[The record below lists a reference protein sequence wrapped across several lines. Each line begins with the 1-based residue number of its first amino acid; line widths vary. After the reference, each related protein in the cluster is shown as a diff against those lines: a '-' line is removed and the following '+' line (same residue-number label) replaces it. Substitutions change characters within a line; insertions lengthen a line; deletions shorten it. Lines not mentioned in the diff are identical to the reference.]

1 MAGGKSYCS
10 QKRKTS
16 LILNLGVDK
25 VVTVVYTLV
34 TIMQTVIHIRT
45 DKEVK
50 KNAAEAAKALGL
62 SLSDVINAALRNFI
76 RTREVIFSNTPQMTP
91 ELEKYLGKID
101 EDIKHRRNLV
111 GPFYSAKE
119 MDEYLDSK

>member
-1 MAGGKSYCS
+1 M
-10 QKRKTS
+10 
-16 LILNLGVDK
+16 LFLGIDK
-25 VVTVVYTLV
+25 YVTVVYTLV
-34 TIMQTVIHIRT
+34 TMQTVIHIRA

-76 RTREVIFSNTPQMTP
+76 RTREITFSHIPQMTP
-91 ELEKYLGKID
+91 ELEKYLGKVD
-101 EDIKHRRNLV
+101 KDIKNKKNLV

-119 MDEYLDSK
+119 ANEYLDSL